1 MFWDVLGCSG
11 MLDVL
16 GKPSIRQLL
25 HIIRSK
31 HGFHG
36 ISWHGAWNRWK
47 MKAALRDEFPSDS
60 APGDE
65 DCGPGEQDQAVPQ
78 HPLCTLRTLHTH
90 GGR

>member
-16 GKPSIRQLL
+16 GIYTAVAA
-25 HIIRSK
+25 HHTIET
-31 HGFHG
+31 GF
-36 ISWHGAWNRWK
+36 SWHFMAFHGAWNRWK
-47 MKAALRDEFPSDS
+47 MKAALRDELPSDS
-60 APGDE
+60 ASGDE
-65 DCGPGEQDQAVPQ
+65 DCGPGEQDQAIPQ

>member
-1 MFWDVLGCSG
+1 MFWDVLEFVLGCSMFWG
-11 MLDVL
+11 
-16 GKPSIRQLL
+16 SIRQLL

-31 HGFHG
+31 QGFHG

-47 MKAALRDEFPSDS
+47 MKAALRDELPSDS
-60 APGDE
+60 ASGDE

>member
-1 MFWDVLGCSG
+1 

-16 GKPSIRQLL
+16 GIYTAVAAHHTIETGFSW
-25 HIIRSK
+25 HFMA
-31 HGFHG
+31 FHG

-65 DCGPGEQDQAVPQ
+65 DCGPGEQDQAIPQ

>member
-1 MFWDVLGCSG
+1 MFWDARCSG
-11 MLDVL
+11 DLYGSCCTSYDRNRVFMA
-16 GKPSIRQLL
+16 
-25 HIIRSK
+25 
-31 HGFHG
+31 FHG

-65 DCGPGEQDQAVPQ
+65 DCGPGEQDQAIPQ